1 MRSNL
6 KSNIYKVAVILILL
20 VAMSIYFVFGLYGK
34 YTSDKNNNGGANVA
48 GIKCEIN
55 VSDTSDPNE
64 YRYLEI
70 SNIKNDKD
78 IDAYAVAVP
87 IRISSTNSEVSYSY
101 TVTLGLASPK
111 ERALE
116 RTSFICPTAKIE
128 DVTSIGISFAQ
139 NSSYIKGPSS
149 TSYQAGTSSSPVL
162 SGTLDANEVHV
173 YWVVVFSSVPGD
185 IFPED
190 YLVTYTLNA
199 VQEG

>member
-1 MRSNL
+1 MGNL
-6 KSNIYKVAVILILL
+6 KSNIYKIAVILILL

-64 YRYLEI
+64 YRYFEVSDI
-70 SNIKNDKD
+70 VGNAN

-87 IRISSTNSEVSYSY
+87 VRISSTNSEVSYSY

-116 RTSFICPTAKIE
+116 RTSFICPTSNINDA
-128 DVTSIGISFAQ
+128 TSIGISFAQ
-139 NSSYIKGPSS
+139 GNSYVKGPTSS
-149 TSYQAGTSSSPVL
+149 SYQAGTSSAPVL
-162 SGTLDANEVHV
+162 SGSLDPDEAHV
-173 YWVVVFSSVPGD
+173 YWVVVFSSVPGTA
-185 IFPED
+185 FPED
-190 YLVTYTLNA
+190 YIVTYTLNA

>member
-1 MRSNL
+1 MKSNL
-6 KSNIYKVAVILILL
+6 KSNIYKVAVVLILL
-20 VAMSIYFVFGLYGK
+20 VAITIYFVFGLYGK
-34 YTSDKNNNGGANVA
+34 YTSYKDNNGGANVA

-64 YRYLEI
+64 YRYKEI
-70 SNIKNDKD
+70 SD
-78 IDAYAVAVP
+78 IVGSSSISAYAVAVP
-87 IRISSTNSEVSYSY
+87 IRISSTSSEVSYSY

-116 RTSFICPTAKIE
+116 RTSFICSTVSV
-128 DVTSIGISFAQ
+128 DDLSDTGISFAQ

-149 TSYQAGTSSSPVL
+149 TSYQVGTSSIPVL
-162 SGTLDANEVHV
+162 SGSLDPNEVHV

-185 IFPED
+185 VFPED

>member
-1 MRSNL
+1 MAL
-6 KSNIYKVAVILILL
+6 VVLVAV
-20 VAMSIYFVFGLYGK
+20 SIYFVFGLYGK

-64 YRYLEI
+64 YRYFEV
-70 SNIKNDKD
+70 SNIVGNTN

-87 IRISSTNSEVSYSY
+87 VRISSTNSEVSYSY

-116 RTSFICPTAKIE
+116 RTSFVCPTSNVE
-128 DVTSIGISFAQ
+128 DATSIGISFAQ
-139 NSSYIKGPSS
+139 GNSYVKGPTSS
-149 TSYQAGTSSSPVL
+149 SYQAGTSSAPVL
-162 SGTLDANEVHV
+162 SGSLDPDEAHV
-173 YWVVVFSSVPGD
+173 YWVVVFSSVPGTA
-185 IFPED
+185 FPED
-190 YLVTYTLNA
+190 YIVTYTLNA